1 MIYADIYI
9 SKYLLLLSMSSLMAG
24 PAHTSEIAAQT
35 TGSTAATGHTDRV
48 NYIILYIIVLIYIYI
63 LHNI

>member
-1 MIYADIYI
+1 
-9 SKYLLLLSMSSLMAG
+9 MSSLMAG

-48 NYIILYIIVLIYIYI
+48 NYIVLYIIVFDDICFPKLNEAEINVAVIYGPKRWF
-63 LHNI
+63 

>member
-1 MIYADIYI
+1 MIYDDIYI

-35 TGSTAATGHTDRV
+35 TGSTAATGHTNRV
-48 NYIILYIIVLIYIYI
+48 NYILYI
-63 LHNI
+63 NI